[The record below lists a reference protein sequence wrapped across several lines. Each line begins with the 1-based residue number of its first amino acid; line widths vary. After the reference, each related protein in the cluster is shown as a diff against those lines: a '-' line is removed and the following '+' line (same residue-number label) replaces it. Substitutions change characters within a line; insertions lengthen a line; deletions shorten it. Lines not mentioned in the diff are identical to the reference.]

1 MFFLRTQGEKIM
13 NIFEQHIPLEK
24 VKFNEPLK
32 NHTFIKIGGKAD
44 ILIHPTTID
53 EITKIV
59 EIANIHQLP
68 LTVIGKGSNVIIKD
82 GGIRGVT
89 ISLSHFDQIKVSGD
103 SMIAQSGVDIID
115 VSRLALEHSL
125 TGLEFACGIP
135 GSTGGALYMNA
146 GAYGGQ
152 IEDVVE
158 RATVITKDGTV
169 LEIPREE
176 MKFGYRN
183 SLFKMDHYI
192 ILEAEFGLK
201 KGNKEDIASK
211 MKELTFLRESKQP
224 LEFPSCGSVF
234 KRPEG
239 HFAGKLIQD
248 CNLQGTRIGGAEIS
262 MKHAGFIVNVDHAT
276 AQDYMDLIQFIQKK
290 VYDTFQVE
298 LETEVIFLGE

>member
-1 MFFLRTQGEKIM
+1 M
-13 NIFEQHIPLEK
+13 NIFEHQIPLEK

-32 NHTFIKIGGKAD
+32 NHTFIKIGGNAD

-59 EIANIHQLP
+59 EIANLHQLP

-89 ISLSHFDQIKVSGD
+89 ISLSHFDQIKVSED

-152 IEDVVE
+152 IADVVE

-192 ILEAEFGLK
+192 ILEAEFGLQ

-276 AQDYMDLIQFIQKK
+276 AQDYMDLIQFIQQK

>member
-1 MFFLRTQGEKIM
+1 M

-211 MKELTFLRESKQP
+211 MKELTFMRESKQP

-290 VYDTFQVE
+290 VHDTFQVE

>member
-13 NIFEQHIPLEK
+13 NIFEHQIPLEK

-32 NHTFIKIGGKAD
+32 EHTYIKIGGNAD
-44 ILIHPTTID
+44 ILVHPTTID
-53 EITKIV
+53 EIKKIV

-89 ISLSHFDQIKVSGD
+89 VSLSHFNQVNVSED
-103 SMIAQSGVDIID
+103 NIIAQSGSDIID
-115 VSRLALEHSL
+115 VSRLALDHSL

-152 IEDVVE
+152 IADVVK
-158 RATVITKDGTV
+158 RATVINKDGV
-169 LEIPREE
+169 VVEIAREE

-192 ILEAEFGLK
+192 ILEAEFELE
-201 KGNKEDIASK
+201 KGNKDEIASK

>member
-1 MFFLRTQGEKIM
+1 M
-13 NIFEQHIPLEK
+13 NIFEHQIPLEK

-32 NHTFIKIGGKAD
+32 NHTFIKIGGNAD

-59 EIANIHQLP
+59 EIANLHQLP

-89 ISLSHFDQIKVSGD
+89 ISLSHFDQIKVSED

-152 IEDVVE
+152 IADVVE

>member
-1 MFFLRTQGEKIM
+1 M
-13 NIFEQHIPLEK
+13 NIFEHQIPLEK

-32 NHTFIKIGGKAD
+32 NHTFIKIGGNAD

-53 EITKIV
+53 EITKII

-89 ISLSHFDQIKVSGD
+89 ISLSDFDQVKVSED

-152 IEDVVE
+152 IADVVE
-158 RATVITKDGTV
+158 RATVITKDGAV

-211 MKELTFLRESKQP
+211 MKELTLLRESKQP

-290 VYDTFQVE
+290 VHDTFQVE

>member
-1 MFFLRTQGEKIM
+1 M
-13 NIFEQHIPLEK
+13 NIFEHQIPLEK

-32 NHTFIKIGGKAD
+32 NHTFIKIGGNAD

-59 EIANIHQLP
+59 EIANLHQLP

-89 ISLSHFDQIKVSGD
+89 ISLSHFDQIKVSED

-152 IEDVVE
+152 IADVVE

-192 ILEAEFGLK
+192 ILEAEFGLQ

>member
-1 MFFLRTQGEKIM
+1 M
-13 NIFEQHIPLEK
+13 NIFEHQIPLEK

-32 NHTFIKIGGKAD
+32 NHTFIKIGGNAD

-59 EIANIHQLP
+59 EIANLHQLP

-89 ISLSHFDQIKVSGD
+89 ISLSHFDQIKVNED

-152 IEDVVE
+152 IADVVE

-201 KGNKEDIASK
+201 KGNKDDIAGK

-224 LEFPSCGSVF
+224 LEYPSCGSVF

-276 AQDYMDLIQFIQKK
+276 AQDYMDLIQFIQQK

>member
-1 MFFLRTQGEKIM
+1 M
-13 NIFEQHIPLEK
+13 NIFEHQIPLEK

-32 NHTFIKIGGKAD
+32 NHTFIKIGGNAD

-59 EIANIHQLP
+59 EIANLHQLP

-89 ISLSHFDQIKVSGD
+89 ISLSHFDQIKVSED

-152 IEDVVE
+152 IADVVE
-158 RATVITKDGTV
+158 RATVITKDGAV

-201 KGNKEDIASK
+201 KETRKI
-211 MKELTFLRESKQP
+211 LRAK
-224 LEFPSCGSVF
+224 
-234 KRPEG
+234 
-239 HFAGKLIQD
+239 
-248 CNLQGTRIGGAEIS
+248 
-262 MKHAGFIVNVDHAT
+262 
-276 AQDYMDLIQFIQKK
+276 
-290 VYDTFQVE
+290 
-298 LETEVIFLGE
+298 

>member
-1 MFFLRTQGEKIM
+1 M

-82 GGIRGVT
+82 EGIRGVT
-89 ISLSHFDQIKVSGD
+89 ISLSHFDQIKVNED

-152 IEDVVE
+152 IADVVE
-158 RATVITKDGTV
+158 RATVITKDGAV

>member
-1 MFFLRTQGEKIM
+1 
-13 NIFEQHIPLEK
+13 
-24 VKFNEPLK
+24 
-32 NHTFIKIGGKAD
+32 
-44 ILIHPTTID
+44 
-53 EITKIV
+53 
-59 EIANIHQLP
+59 
-68 LTVIGKGSNVIIKD
+68 
-82 GGIRGVT
+82 
-89 ISLSHFDQIKVSGD
+89 
-103 SMIAQSGVDIID
+103 
-115 VSRLALEHSL
+115 
-125 TGLEFACGIP
+125 
-135 GSTGGALYMNA
+135 MNA

-152 IEDVVE
+152 IADVVE
-158 RATVITKDGTV
+158 RATVITKDGAV

-192 ILEAEFGLK
+192 ILEAEFGLE

>member
-1 MFFLRTQGEKIM
+1 MQGEKIM
-13 NIFEQHIPLEK
+13 NIFEHQIPLEK

-32 NHTFIKIGGKAD
+32 NHTFIKIGGNAD

-59 EIANIHQLP
+59 EIANLHQLP

-89 ISLSHFDQIKVSGD
+89 ISLSHFDQIKVNEE
-103 SMIAQSGVDIID
+103 SMIAQSGVDIIE
-115 VSRLALEHSL
+115 VSRLALGHSL

-152 IEDVVE
+152 IADVVE
-158 RATVITKDGTV
+158 RATVITKDGAV

>member
-1 MFFLRTQGEKIM
+1 M
-13 NIFEQHIPLEK
+13 NIFEHQIPLEK

-32 NHTFIKIGGKAD
+32 NHTFIKIGGNAD

-59 EIANIHQLP
+59 EIANLHQLP

-89 ISLSHFDQIKVSGD
+89 ISLSHFDQIKVNED
-103 SMIAQSGVDIID
+103 SMIAQSGVDIIE

-152 IEDVVE
+152 IADVVE
-158 RATVITKDGTV
+158 RATVITKDGAV

-192 ILEAEFGLK
+192 ILEAEFGLE

-211 MKELTFLRESKQP
+211 MKELTFLRESKRS

>member
-1 MFFLRTQGEKIM
+1 M
-13 NIFEQHIPLEK
+13 NIFEHQIPLEK

-32 NHTFIKIGGKAD
+32 NHTFIKIGGNAD

-89 ISLSHFDQIKVSGD
+89 ISLSHFDQIKVNED

-152 IEDVVE
+152 IADVVE

-192 ILEAEFGLK
+192 ILEAEFGLQ
-201 KGNKEDIASK
+201 KGNKEDIAGK

-224 LEFPSCGSVF
+224 LEYPSCGSVF

>member
-1 MFFLRTQGEKIM
+1 MQGEKIM
-13 NIFEQHIPLEK
+13 NIFEHQIPMEK

-32 NHTFIKIGGKAD
+32 NHTFIKIGGNAD

-89 ISLSHFDQIKVSGD
+89 ISLSHFDQIKVNED

-115 VSRLALEHSL
+115 VSRLALEHNL

-152 IEDVVE
+152 IADVVE
-158 RATVITKDGTV
+158 RATVITKDGKV

-201 KGNKEDIASK
+201 KGNKDDIASK

-224 LEFPSCGSVF
+224 LEYPSCGSVF

-290 VYDTFQVE
+290 VYDTFHVE

>member
-1 MFFLRTQGEKIM
+1 M

-89 ISLSHFDQIKVSGD
+89 ISLSHFDQIKVSED

-152 IEDVVE
+152 IADVVE
-158 RATVITKDGTV
+158 RATVITKDGAV

>member
-1 MFFLRTQGEKIM
+1 M
-13 NIFEQHIPLEK
+13 NIFEHQIPLEK

-32 NHTFIKIGGKAD
+32 NHTFIKIGGNAD

-89 ISLSHFDQIKVSGD
+89 ISLSHFDQIKVNED

-115 VSRLALEHSL
+115 VSRLALEHNL

-152 IEDVVE
+152 IADVVE

-201 KGNKEDIASK
+201 KGNKVDIASK

-224 LEFPSCGSVF
+224 LEYPSCGSVF

-276 AQDYMDLIQFIQKK
+276 AQDYMDLIQFIQQK
-290 VYDTFQVE
+290 VYDTFHVE

>member
-211 MKELTFLRESKQP
+211 MKELTFMRESKQP

>member
-1 MFFLRTQGEKIM
+1 M
-13 NIFEQHIPLEK
+13 NIFEHQIPLEK

-32 NHTFIKIGGKAD
+32 NHTFIKIGGNAD

-59 EIANIHQLP
+59 EIANLHQLP

-89 ISLSHFDQIKVSGD
+89 ISLSHFDQIKVNED

-152 IEDVVE
+152 IADVVE

>member
-1 MFFLRTQGEKIM
+1 M
-13 NIFEQHIPLEK
+13 NIFEHQIPLEK

-32 NHTFIKIGGKAD
+32 NHTFIKIGGNAD

-59 EIANIHQLP
+59 EIANLHQLP

-89 ISLSHFDQIKVSGD
+89 ISLSHFDQIKVNED

-152 IEDVVE
+152 IADVVE

-192 ILEAEFGLK
+192 ILEAEFGLQ
-201 KGNKEDIASK
+201 KGNKDDIAGK

-276 AQDYMDLIQFIQKK
+276 AQDYMDLIQFIQQK

>member
-1 MFFLRTQGEKIM
+1 M
-13 NIFEQHIPLEK
+13 NIFEHQIPLEK

-32 NHTFIKIGGKAD
+32 NHTFIKIGGNAD

-59 EIANIHQLP
+59 EIANLHQLP

-89 ISLSHFDQIKVSGD
+89 ISLSHFDQIKVNED
-103 SMIAQSGVDIID
+103 SMIAQSGVDIIE

-152 IEDVVE
+152 IADVVE
-158 RATVITKDGTV
+158 RATVITKDGAV

>member
-1 MFFLRTQGEKIM
+1 MQGEKIM
-13 NIFEQHIPLEK
+13 NIFEHQIPLEK

-32 NHTFIKIGGKAD
+32 NHTFIKIGGNAD

-59 EIANIHQLP
+59 EIANLHQLP

-89 ISLSHFDQIKVSGD
+89 ISLSHFNQIKVSED

-152 IEDVVE
+152 IADVVE
-158 RATVITKDGTV
+158 RATVITKDGAV

>member
-1 MFFLRTQGEKIM
+1 M

-89 ISLSHFDQIKVSGD
+89 ISLSHFDQIKVSED

-152 IEDVVE
+152 IADVVE
-158 RATVITKDGTV
+158 RATVITKDGAV

-192 ILEAEFGLK
+192 ILEAEFRLK

>member
-1 MFFLRTQGEKIM
+1 M

>member
-1 MFFLRTQGEKIM
+1 M

-89 ISLSHFDQIKVSGD
+89 ISLSHFDQIKVSED

-152 IEDVVE
+152 IADVVE
-158 RATVITKDGTV
+158 RATVITKDGAV

-276 AQDYMDLIQFIQKK
+276 AQDYLDLIQFIQKK

>member
-1 MFFLRTQGEKIM
+1 M
-13 NIFEQHIPLEK
+13 NIFEHQIPLEK

-32 NHTFIKIGGKAD
+32 NHTFIKIGGNAD

-59 EIANIHQLP
+59 EIANLHQLP

-89 ISLSHFDQIKVSGD
+89 ISLSHFDQIKVNEE

-152 IEDVVE
+152 IADVVE
-158 RATVITKDGTV
+158 RATVITKDGAV

-239 HFAGKLIQD
+239 YFAGKLIQD

>member
-1 MFFLRTQGEKIM
+1 M
-13 NIFEQHIPLEK
+13 NIFEHQIPLEK

-32 NHTFIKIGGKAD
+32 NHTFIKIGGNAD

-59 EIANIHQLP
+59 EIANLHQLP

-89 ISLSHFDQIKVSGD
+89 ISLSHFDQIKVNED

-115 VSRLALEHSL
+115 VSRHALEHSL

-152 IEDVVE
+152 IADVVE

>member
-1 MFFLRTQGEKIM
+1 M
-13 NIFEQHIPLEK
+13 NIFEHQIPLEK

-32 NHTFIKIGGKAD
+32 NHTFIKIGGNAD

-89 ISLSHFDQIKVSGD
+89 ISLSHFDQIKVNED

-115 VSRLALEHSL
+115 VSRLALEHNL

-152 IEDVVE
+152 IADVVE
-158 RATVITKDGTV
+158 RATVITKDGAV

-201 KGNKEDIASK
+201 KGNKDDISSK

-224 LEFPSCGSVF
+224 LEYPSCGSVF

-276 AQDYMDLIQFIQKK
+276 AQDYMDLIQFIQQK
-290 VYDTFQVE
+290 VYDTFHVE

>member
-1 MFFLRTQGEKIM
+1 M

-89 ISLSHFDQIKVSGD
+89 ISLSHFDQIKVNED

-152 IEDVVE
+152 IADVVE
-158 RATVITKDGTV
+158 RATVITKDGAV

>member
-1 MFFLRTQGEKIM
+1 MQGEKIM
-13 NIFEQHIPLEK
+13 NIFEHQIPLEK

-32 NHTFIKIGGKAD
+32 NHTFIKIGGNAD

-59 EIANIHQLP
+59 EIANLHQLP

-89 ISLSHFDQIKVSGD
+89 ISLSHFDQIKVSED

-152 IEDVVE
+152 IADVVE

-192 ILEAEFGLK
+192 ILEAEFGLQ

-276 AQDYMDLIQFIQKK
+276 AQDYMDLIQFIQQK

>member
-1 MFFLRTQGEKIM
+1 M
-13 NIFEQHIPLEK
+13 NIFEHQIPLEK

-32 NHTFIKIGGKAD
+32 NHTFIKIGGNAD

-59 EIANIHQLP
+59 EIANLHQLP

-89 ISLSHFDQIKVSGD
+89 ISLSHFDQIKVSED

-152 IEDVVE
+152 IADVVE
-158 RATVITKDGTV
+158 RATVITKDGAV

-290 VYDTFQVE
+290 VYDAFQVE

>member
-1 MFFLRTQGEKIM
+1 MQGEKIM
-13 NIFEQHIPLEK
+13 NIFEHQIPLEK

-32 NHTFIKIGGKAD
+32 NHTFIKIGGNAD

-59 EIANIHQLP
+59 EIANLHQLP

-89 ISLSHFDQIKVSGD
+89 ISLSHFDQIKVNED

-152 IEDVVE
+152 IADVVE
-158 RATVITKDGTV
+158 RATVITKDGAV
-169 LEIPREE
+169 LKIPREE

>member
-1 MFFLRTQGEKIM
+1 M
-13 NIFEQHIPLEK
+13 NIFEHQIPLEK

-32 NHTFIKIGGKAD
+32 NHTFIKIGGNAD

-59 EIANIHQLP
+59 EIANLHQLP

-89 ISLSHFDQIKVSGD
+89 ISLSHFDQIKVNGD
-103 SMIAQSGVDIID
+103 TMIAQSGVDIID

-152 IEDVVE
+152 IADVVE
-158 RATVITKDGTV
+158 RATVITKDGAV